1 MAFTGKSP
9 CHPVYGRA
17 IDFVKRGFPVWLFG
31 FPGRRD
37 VFAGSGFTRKSI
49 GTDINTTFMK
59 TDVYTK
65 IVLTV
70 IAVCL
75 VVIVFKNIDLVPA
88 ARAIPAAPAVP
99 QSKEVVDVR
108 IVGVGYNVELPVK
121 LQSMSNRSLPVKI
134 EDVDFMCRP
143 LPVEVKK

>member
-1 MAFTGKSP
+1 
-9 CHPVYGRA
+9 
-17 IDFVKRGFPVWLFG
+17 
-31 FPGRRD
+31 
-37 VFAGSGFTRKSI
+37 
-49 GTDINTTFMK
+49 MK

-75 VVIVFKNIDLVPA
+75 VVIVFRNIDFVPTAQAVQTVPA
-88 ARAIPAAPAVP
+88 VMPSDVV
-99 QSKEVVDVR
+99 EVR
-108 IVGVGYNVELPVK
+108 LVGVDYGVEVPVK
-121 LQSMSNRSLPVKI
+121 IKSISDRSLPVKI

>member
-1 MAFTGKSP
+1 
-9 CHPVYGRA
+9 
-17 IDFVKRGFPVWLFG
+17 
-31 FPGRRD
+31 
-37 VFAGSGFTRKSI
+37 
-49 GTDINTTFMK
+49 MK

-75 VVIVFKNIDLVPA
+75 VVIVFRNINF
-88 ARAIPAAPAVP
+88 IPTAQAVPAVP
-99 QSKEVVDVR
+99 QQRDVIDVR
-108 IVGVGYNVELPVK
+108 LVGVGYNVQLPVEIK
-121 LQSMSNRSLPVKI
+121 SISNRSLPVKI

>member
-1 MAFTGKSP
+1 
-9 CHPVYGRA
+9 
-17 IDFVKRGFPVWLFG
+17 
-31 FPGRRD
+31 
-37 VFAGSGFTRKSI
+37 
-49 GTDINTTFMK
+49 MK

-75 VVIVFKNIDLVPA
+75 VVIVFRNIDFVPTAQAVQTVPA
-88 ARAIPAAPAVP
+88 VLPSDVV
-99 QSKEVVDVR
+99 EVR
-108 IVGVGYNVELPVK
+108 LVGVDYGVEVPVK
-121 LQSMSNRSLPVKI
+121 IKSVSDRSLPVKI

>member
-1 MAFTGKSP
+1 MNFN
-9 CHPVYGRA
+9 
-17 IDFVKRGFPVWLFG
+17 I
-31 FPGRRD
+31 
-37 VFAGSGFTRKSI
+37 I
-49 GTDINTTFMK
+49 FMK

-75 VVIVFKNIDLVPA
+75 VVIVFRNIDFVPTAQAVQTVPA
-88 ARAIPAAPAVP
+88 VLPSDVV
-99 QSKEVVDVR
+99 EVRLIGVDY
-108 IVGVGYNVELPVK
+108 GVEVPVK
-121 LQSMSNRSLPVKI
+121 IKSVSDRSLPVKI

>member
-1 MAFTGKSP
+1 
-9 CHPVYGRA
+9 
-17 IDFVKRGFPVWLFG
+17 
-31 FPGRRD
+31 
-37 VFAGSGFTRKSI
+37 
-49 GTDINTTFMK
+49 MK

-75 VVIVFKNIDLVPA
+75 VVIVFRNIDFVPTAQAVQTVPA
-88 ARAIPAAPAVP
+88 VLPNDVV
-99 QSKEVVDVR
+99 EVR
-108 IVGVGYNVELPVK
+108 LVGVDYGVEVPVK
-121 LQSMSNRSLPVKI
+121 IKSISDRSLPVKI

>member
-1 MAFTGKSP
+1 MNFN
-9 CHPVYGRA
+9 
-17 IDFVKRGFPVWLFG
+17 I
-31 FPGRRD
+31 
-37 VFAGSGFTRKSI
+37 I
-49 GTDINTTFMK
+49 FMK

-75 VVIVFKNIDLVPA
+75 VVIVFRNIDFVPTAQAVQTVPA
-88 ARAIPAAPAVP
+88 VLPSDVV
-99 QSKEVVDVR
+99 EVR
-108 IVGVGYNVELPVK
+108 LVGVDYGVEVPVK
-121 LQSMSNRSLPVKI
+121 IKSISDRSLPVKI

>member
-1 MAFTGKSP
+1 
-9 CHPVYGRA
+9 
-17 IDFVKRGFPVWLFG
+17 
-31 FPGRRD
+31 
-37 VFAGSGFTRKSI
+37 
-49 GTDINTTFMK
+49 MK

-75 VVIVFKNIDLVPA
+75 VVIVFRNIDFVPTAQAVQTVPA
-88 ARAIPAAPAVP
+88 VLPSDVV
-99 QSKEVVDVR
+99 EVRLIGVDY
-108 IVGVGYNVELPVK
+108 GVEVPVK
-121 LQSMSNRSLPVKI
+121 IKSVSDRSLPVKI

>member
-1 MAFTGKSP
+1 MFLPEADLQGNLLELIF
-9 CHPVYGRA
+9 
-17 IDFVKRGFPVWLFG
+17 
-31 FPGRRD
+31 
-37 VFAGSGFTRKSI
+37 
-49 GTDINTTFMK
+49 NTTFMK

-75 VVIVFKNIDLVPA
+75 VVIVFKNIDIVPS
-88 ARAIPAAPAVP
+88 ARAVPAAPAVP
-99 QSKEVVDVR
+99 QQKEVLDVR

-134 EDVDFMCRP
+134 EDVDFMCSP
-143 LPVEVKK
+143 LPVEMKK

>member
-1 MAFTGKSP
+1 
-9 CHPVYGRA
+9 
-17 IDFVKRGFPVWLFG
+17 
-31 FPGRRD
+31 
-37 VFAGSGFTRKSI
+37 
-49 GTDINTTFMK
+49 MK

-75 VVIVFKNIDLVPA
+75 VVIVFRNIDFVPTAQAVQTVPA
-88 ARAIPAAPAVP
+88 VLPSDVV
-99 QSKEVVDVR
+99 EVR
-108 IVGVGYNVELPVK
+108 LVGVDYGVEVPVK
-121 LQSMSNRSLPVKI
+121 IKSISDRSLPVKI